1 MITIT
6 GTIERE
12 HYQVLLKSGTN
23 ELLADEPLSAGGLDK
38 GFSPSELLA
47 AALAACTSATLRMYA
62 DRKKWDLEKT
72 AVKVMLEHNQA
83 ENRTDIACEIR
94 FFGNLSDAQKARLLE
109 IANRCPVHRTLTNPI
124 NIQTKLV

>member
-1 MITIT
+1 MIAIT
-6 GTIERE
+6 GTIQRE
-12 HYQVLLKSGTN
+12 HYQVQLKSETN

-83 ENRTDIACEIR
+83 ENTTDITCEIQ
-94 FFGNLSDAQKARLLE
+94 FFGNLTDAQKARLLE
-109 IANRCPVHRTLTNPI
+109 IANHCPVHRTLTNPI
-124 NIQTKLV
+124 NIQTNLV